1 MHFIKTF
8 IAKYGAFFKNVVA
21 PLGPWGIFVV
31 AFMDGAFLGIP
42 VDPLVAGYAWAD
54 KQHFYFYCIMAAIGS
69 TLGYCVIFFI
79 GRKGEEALLEKRI
92 PAKKLEK
99 IRDRFER
106 QEFLAVFIPSM
117 MPPPTPF
124 KLIVLS
130 AGALKMKLR
139 DFLAAIFLGRLLRF
153 TIEAILVIYFGPQIV
168 DEVKRLFTQHG
179 WAVIVA
185 LVVLIVAYLV
195 YRRFFRRA
203 RAERAPLQQPMAS
216 EE

>member
-1 MHFIKTF
+1 MHFIKTL

-21 PLGPWGIFVV
+21 PLGPFGILAV

-54 KQHFYFYCIMAAIGS
+54 KKHFYIYCLMAAVGS
-69 TLGYCVIFFI
+69 TLGYLIIFFI
-79 GRKGEEALLEKRI
+79 GRKGEEALLERRI

-124 KLIVLS
+124 KVIVLS
-130 AGALKMKLR
+130 AGALRMRLR
-139 DFLAAIFLGRLLRF
+139 DFLVAIFAGRLLRF

-168 DEVKRLFTQHG
+168 EETKRLFTQHG
-179 WAVIVA
+179 WAILIAVAALIIVY
-185 LVVLIVAYLV
+185 VL

-203 RAERAPLQQPMAS
+203 RAERALLQQPMAS